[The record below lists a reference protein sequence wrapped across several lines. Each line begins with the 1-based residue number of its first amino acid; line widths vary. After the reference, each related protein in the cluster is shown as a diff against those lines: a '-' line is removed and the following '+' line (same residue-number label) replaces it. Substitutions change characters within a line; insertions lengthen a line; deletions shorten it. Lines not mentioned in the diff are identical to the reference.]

1 MNEADLFRA
10 YRNLGPDPGPYDPGP
25 DDPGP
30 QVPIRARAP
39 LGANLCLDC
48 GVVAIPVSR
57 TLCRYCERSRRLA
70 RP

>member
-10 YRNLGPDPGPYDPGP
+10 YRNLGPDPGPDLGPDPGP
-25 DDPGP
+25 P
-30 QVPIRARAP
+30 VPIRP

-48 GVVAIPVSR
+48 GVVAIPVTR